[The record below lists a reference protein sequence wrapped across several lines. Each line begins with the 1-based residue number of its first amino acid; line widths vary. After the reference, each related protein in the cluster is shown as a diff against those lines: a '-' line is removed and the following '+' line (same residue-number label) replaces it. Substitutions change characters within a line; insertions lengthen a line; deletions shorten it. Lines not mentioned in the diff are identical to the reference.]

1 MRGLLCV
8 LALVAGLFL
17 FAGESK
23 ACDQFGVQQFGVQQF
38 NQGYAVQQLRVPVY
52 APQLQLSQGYYRQNL
67 QLEQR
72 YIPQQRQNLR
82 RDVVVLG
89 VNQNNHRQSFRE
101 QSQQRR
107 ANRAQL
113 RAQQLQQRANHH

>member
-23 ACDQFGVQQFGVQQF
+23 ACDQFGVQQF

>member
-8 LALVAGLFL
+8 LALVAWLFL

-72 YIPQQRQNLR
+72 NYQQQNFR
-82 RDVVVLG
+82 RDVVVLE

>member
-8 LALVAGLFL
+8 LALVAWLFL

-38 NQGYAVQQLRVPVY
+38 NQGYVVQQLRVPVY

-72 YIPQQRQNLR
+72 NYQQQNFR
-82 RDVVVLG
+82 RDVVVLE